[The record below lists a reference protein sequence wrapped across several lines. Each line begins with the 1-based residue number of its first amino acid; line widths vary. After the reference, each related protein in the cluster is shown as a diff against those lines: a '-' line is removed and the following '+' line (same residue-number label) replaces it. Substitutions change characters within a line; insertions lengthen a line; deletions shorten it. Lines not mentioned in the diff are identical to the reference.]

1 MRLLLLVATGG
12 AAGSVLRYLAGLA
25 AKSIAG
31 DSAFPWGTLVVNV
44 LGCAAI
50 GAVLDWLP
58 SRGEHAEQ
66 WRCLLVVGVL
76 GGFTTFSAFGAE
88 TLALWRA
95 GQPALALA
103 NVAAQLLL
111 GVAAVAGGAW
121 LRASMAG

>member
-25 AKSIAG
+25 TKSIAG

-58 SRGEHAEQ
+58 SRGEQAEQ

-95 GQPALALA
+95 GQLALALA

-111 GVAAVAGGAW
+111 GLAAVAGGAW
-121 LRASMAG
+121 LRANMAS